1 MLLRWQSLHYTSL
14 NLGLCRIL
22 TPQFRSRLVSDLV
35 LDRRMVYAQ
44 LLIMVCKKCEKVCLS
59 VSLSLLSPTVNP
71 VSIEAI
77 KFGCS

>member
-35 LDRRMVYAQ
+35 LDIATAHG
-44 LLIMVCKKCEKVCLS
+44 LCATLDHGL
-59 VSLSLLSPTVNP
+59 
-71 VSIEAI
+71 
-77 KFGCS
+77 